1 MQLAV
6 CSQLGKLDGSTD
18 KGAAMLTM
26 RLNSQRIDARVPEQ
40 NYSTHPYRLDVHTR

>member
-6 CSQLGKLDGSTD
+6 CSQLSQLDGSTD